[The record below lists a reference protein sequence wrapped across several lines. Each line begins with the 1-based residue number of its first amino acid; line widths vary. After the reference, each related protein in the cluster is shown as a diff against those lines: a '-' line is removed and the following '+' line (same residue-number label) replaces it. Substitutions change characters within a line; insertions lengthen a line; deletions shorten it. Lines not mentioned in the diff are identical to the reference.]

1 MSSPIIT
8 ITTNIPM
15 PFMLDADGRSLLESV
30 ARLLMRIQ
38 QPTLMARAQLEGYT
52 TEEHQVGWRAF
63 VEAAGGNTT
72 VELNV
77 ASGVMQSADALV
89 TQRRN
94 SILQQLDGMENTWFP
109 RLRAIIRRVLADD
122 PSAAA
127 FEAAFFE
134 EMEQQPLGPGV
145 IASMAKFVNRI
156 RSLDTTPGSPGA
168 RVRAVLNE
176 RGLTDERLAEV
187 SAMVEEL
194 QAFDSRRGQRGPAHR
209 RGGRRDQRAP
219 RRGVRE
225 GRALVPG
232 LGHHVPNCLQHAG
245 AAPARPHRPQGQEGE
260 EGEEG
265 GAGCHGA
272 GGHARA
278 AGVRWA

>member
-8 ITTNIPM
+8 ITTNVPM

-194 QAFDSRRGQRGPAHR
+194 QAFD
-209 RGGRRDQRAP
+209 
-219 RRGVRE
+219 
-225 GRALVPG
+225 
-232 LGHHVPNCLQHAG
+232 AG
-245 AAPARPHRPQGQEGE
+245 AVNVGQPTAAEVAAINARRAAAFAKVERWYQDWATTFRTVFSTREQLQLGLTDLKGKKEKKEKKAVRDATAPAVTPVLP
-260 EGEEG
+260 
-265 GAGCHGA
+265 A
-272 GGHARA
+272 
-278 AGVRWA
+278 

>member
-194 QAFDSRRGQRGPAHR
+194 QAFD
-209 RGGRRDQRAP
+209 
-219 RRGVRE
+219 
-225 GRALVPG
+225 
-232 LGHHVPNCLQHAG
+232 AG
-245 AAPARPHRPQGQEGE
+245 AVNVGQPTAAEVAAINARRAAAFAKVERWYQDWATTFRTVFSTREQLQLGLTDLKGKKEKKEKKAVRDATAPAVTPVLP
-260 EGEEG
+260 
-265 GAGCHGA
+265 A
-272 GGHARA
+272 
-278 AGVRWA
+278 

>member
-194 QAFDSRRGQRGPAHR
+194 QAFD
-209 RGGRRDQRAP
+209 
-219 RRGVRE
+219 
-225 GRALVPG
+225 
-232 LGHHVPNCLQHAG
+232 AG
-245 AAPARPHRPQGQEGE
+245 AVNVGQPTAAEVAAINARRAAAFAKVERWYQDWATTFRTVFSTREQLQLGLTDLKGKKEKKEKKAVRDATAPAVTPVQP
-260 EGEEG
+260 
-265 GAGCHGA
+265 A
-272 GGHARA
+272 
-278 AGVRWA
+278 

>member
-194 QAFDSRRGQRGPAHR
+194 QAFA
-209 RGGRRDQRAP
+209 
-219 RRGVRE
+219 
-225 GRALVPG
+225 
-232 LGHHVPNCLQHAG
+232 AG
-245 AAPARPHRPQGQEGE
+245 AVDVGQPTAAEVAAINAR
-260 EGEEG
+260 
-265 GAGCHGA
+265 
-272 GGHARA
+272 RA
-278 AGVRWA
+278 AAFAKVERWYQDWATTFRTVFSTREQLQLGLTDLKGKKEKKEKKAVRDATAPVVTPVLPA

>member
-194 QAFDSRRGQRGPAHR
+194 QAFD
-209 RGGRRDQRAP
+209 
-219 RRGVRE
+219 
-225 GRALVPG
+225 
-232 LGHHVPNCLQHAG
+232 AG
-245 AAPARPHRPQGQEGE
+245 AVNVGQPTAAEVAATNAR
-260 EGEEG
+260 
-265 GAGCHGA
+265 
-272 GGHARA
+272 RA
-278 AGVRWA
+278 AAFAKVERWYQDWATTFRTVFSTREQLQLGLTDLKGKKEKKEKKAVRDATAPVVTPVQPA

>member
-127 FEAAFFE
+127 FEAAFFA

-194 QAFDSRRGQRGPAHR
+194 QAFD
-209 RGGRRDQRAP
+209 
-219 RRGVRE
+219 
-225 GRALVPG
+225 
-232 LGHHVPNCLQHAG
+232 AG
-245 AAPARPHRPQGQEGE
+245 AVNVGQPTAAEVAAINAR
-260 EGEEG
+260 
-265 GAGCHGA
+265 
-272 GGHARA
+272 RA
-278 AGVRWA
+278 AAFAKVERWYQDWATTFRTVFSTREQLQLGLTDLKGKKEKKAVRDATAPVFTPVQPA

>member
-194 QAFDSRRGQRGPAHR
+194 QAFD
-209 RGGRRDQRAP
+209 
-219 RRGVRE
+219 
-225 GRALVPG
+225 
-232 LGHHVPNCLQHAG
+232 AG
-245 AAPARPHRPQGQEGE
+245 AVNVGQPTAAEVAAINAR
-260 EGEEG
+260 
-265 GAGCHGA
+265 
-272 GGHARA
+272 RA
-278 AGVRWA
+278 AAFAKVERWYQDWATTFRTVFSTREQLQLGLTDLKGKKEKKEKKAVRDATAPVVTPVLPA

>member
-15 PFMLDADGRSLLESV
+15 PFLLDADGRSLLESV

-194 QAFDSRRGQRGPAHR
+194 QAFD
-209 RGGRRDQRAP
+209 
-219 RRGVRE
+219 
-225 GRALVPG
+225 
-232 LGHHVPNCLQHAG
+232 AG
-245 AAPARPHRPQGQEGE
+245 AVNVGQPTAAEVAAINARRAAAFAKVERWYQDWATTFRTVFSTREQLQLGLTDLKGKKEKKEKKAVRDATAPAVTPVQP
-260 EGEEG
+260 
-265 GAGCHGA
+265 A
-272 GGHARA
+272 
-278 AGVRWA
+278 

>member
-1 MSSPIIT
+1 
-8 ITTNIPM
+8 
-15 PFMLDADGRSLLESV
+15 
-30 ARLLMRIQ
+30 
-38 QPTLMARAQLEGYT
+38 MARAQLEGYT
-52 TEEHQVGWRAF
+52 TEEQQVGWRAF

-94 SILQQLDGMENTWFP
+94 SVLQQLDGMENTWFP

-156 RSLDTTPGSPGA
+156 RSLDNTPGSPGA

-194 QAFDSRRGQRGPAHR
+194 QAFD
-209 RGGRRDQRAP
+209 
-219 RRGVRE
+219 
-225 GRALVPG
+225 
-232 LGHHVPNCLQHAG
+232 AG
-245 AAPARPHRPQGQEGE
+245 AVNVGQPTAAEVAAINARRAAAFAKVERWYQDWATTFRTVFSTREQLQLGLTELKGKKEKKEKKAVRDATAPAVTPVQP
-260 EGEEG
+260 
-265 GAGCHGA
+265 A
-272 GGHARA
+272 
-278 AGVRWA
+278 

>member
-122 PSAAA
+122 ANGRGHAVGAVARDRHLVDRRHAERERGEGLAEDVLPRGAA
-127 FEAAFFE
+127 
-134 EMEQQPLGPGV
+134 GPGAIGV
-145 IASMAKFVNRI
+145 DGRPPALAAVPSQAPE
-156 RSLDTTPGSPGA
+156 STPGPMY
-168 RVRAVLNE
+168 L
-176 RGLTDERLAEV
+176 
-187 SAMVEEL
+187 
-194 QAFDSRRGQRGPAHR
+194 
-209 RGGRRDQRAP
+209 
-219 RRGVRE
+219 
-225 GRALVPG
+225 
-232 LGHHVPNCLQHAG
+232 
-245 AAPARPHRPQGQEGE
+245 
-260 EGEEG
+260 
-265 GAGCHGA
+265 
-272 GGHARA
+272 
-278 AGVRWA
+278 

>member
-194 QAFDSRRGQRGPAHR
+194 QAFD
-209 RGGRRDQRAP
+209 
-219 RRGVRE
+219 
-225 GRALVPG
+225 
-232 LGHHVPNCLQHAG
+232 AG
-245 AAPARPHRPQGQEGE
+245 AVNVGQPTAAEVAAINAR
-260 EGEEG
+260 
-265 GAGCHGA
+265 
-272 GGHARA
+272 RA
-278 AGVRWA
+278 AAFAKVERWYQDWATTFRTVFSTREQLQLGLTDLKGKKEKKEKKAVRDATAPVVTPVQPA